1 MLNEVKS
8 AFGGKKIAY
17 KVGAGIV
24 TVSLLLSSV
33 ATAAFADISAEISE
47 NGAGSINSI
56 YIKHKTE
63 CSVSQKNSTVVL
75 TEIESQANTG
85 GNTANGNTGSG
96 VTIDTGNATST
107 VGVSVEGSTN
117 TASNPCCCQCGHCE
131 SQPAEQTALISGNGE
146 SSINSVT
153 LKKKKSSEV
162 KQKNKTEVLTSALS
176 KAKTGKNKAKN
187 NTGGTVDVLTGNA
200 VSAVTVD
207 VFPPSN
213 SLNP

>member
-1 MLNEVKS
+1 MLNKV
-8 AFGGKKIAY
+8 KIAY

-24 TVSLLLSSV
+24 AASLLLSSV
-33 ATAAFADISAEISE
+33 ATGAFADVTAEISE

-56 YIKHKTE
+56 YIKHKNK
-63 CSVSQKNSTVVL
+63 CSVYQKNSTTVL
-75 TEIESQANTG
+75 TEIESSASTG
-85 GNTANGNTGSG
+85 GNKANGNTGAD

-107 VGVSVEGSTN
+107 VGVSVEGGSN
-117 TASNPCCCQCGHCE
+117 TATDPCCCQCERCD
-131 SQPAEQTALISGNGE
+131 SQWVEHGALISGNGE

-153 LKKKKSSEV
+153 LKKEKTSKV
-162 KQKNKTEVLTSALS
+162 KQKNKTEVLTGVLS

-187 NTGGTVDVLTGNA
+187 NTGGTVDVFTGNA
-200 VSAVTVD
+200 VSTVTVD